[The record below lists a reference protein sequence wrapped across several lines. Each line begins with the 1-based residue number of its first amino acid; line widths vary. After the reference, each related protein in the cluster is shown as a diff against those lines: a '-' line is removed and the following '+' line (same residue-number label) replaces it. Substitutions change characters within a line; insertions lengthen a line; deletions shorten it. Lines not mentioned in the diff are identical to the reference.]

1 MERYSHIHR
10 KWYVLYIYKDDPTEL
25 SRVQLSAV
33 ASLHDRHYIHRDVKP
48 NNFMVRVNDVGPTTF
63 LIDFGLARQFRNPA
77 TYLHT
82 QYTKKH
88 SVVGTLP
95 FMSVNGQQGH
105 AQSRRDDLESL
116 AYTII
121 FLARGDLPWTT
132 VSICRDHKAV
142 LQKKVSITA
151 EELCEGL
158 PPPFSKFVIYVR
170 SLGFDEKPDYE
181 YLHAVLLQCSQTDQ
195 LGKAPCST
203 SRSSPR
209 RADLTPHLDDHV

>member
-1 MERYSHIHR
+1 MIRI
-10 KWYVLYIYKDDPTEL
+10 D
-25 SRVQLSAV
+25 
-33 ASLHDRHYIHRDVKP
+33 
-48 NNFMVRVNDVGPTTF
+48 DVGPPTTF

-82 QYTKKH
+82 QHTKKH

-95 FMSVNGQQGH
+95 FTSVNGQQGH

-116 AYTII
+116 TYTII

-132 VSICRDHKAV
+132 DSIRRNHEAI
-142 LQKKVSITA
+142 LQKKISITA

-170 SLGFDEKPDYE
+170 SLGFNEKPDYE
-181 YLHAVLLQCSQTDQ
+181 YLHTVLLQCLQTDD
-195 LGKAPCST
+195 LGKAPRSLKS
-203 SRSSPR
+203 SRLCRAAITPR
-209 RADLTPHLDDHV
+209 HV